1 MTAENIPLYA
11 MALAA
16 FLIGTAFASMS
27 HRAEVEQTVITQEE
41 ASHVE

>member
-1 MTAENIPLYA
+1 MTDENIPLYA

-16 FLIGTAFASMS
+16 FLIGTAFTSMS
-27 HRAEVEQTVITQEE
+27 HRAEVEQAALTQEE